1 MNAHEPKLYDLINT
15 QNPEAMYEEIRDILK
30 LFNAKSLSDEF
41 EVVYQDTVRLFRGNY
56 PGYRAS
62 NTQYHNLEHTAMVAL
77 ATARLIHGCA
87 GNGMVFHPENIFTA
101 LTASLFHDAGLIQT
115 DQEQEGTGARYT
127 IGHENRSVV
136 FSRQY
141 LSAKNYSKNTIE
153 DCAHIILCTNTEQNV
168 GDIPFRSREI
178 ETLGKIVGSSDM
190 LAQIADRHYL
200 EKLLL
205 LFKEFEEAGIPEF
218 DSEEQ
223 LLCKTEGFYKN
234 VARKRLTED
243 FDNLAANML
252 YHFKEKWGIDRDLYQ
267 ETIENNIK
275 YLKAICSK
283 NVSRQGIKPFRQLKR
298 GGIVDT
304 S

>member
-1 MNAHEPKLYDLINT
+1 MNDDEPKLYDLVNT
-15 QNPEAMYEEIRDILK
+15 QDPDAMHQEIQSIVKLLK
-30 LFNAKSLSDEF
+30 TGSISRNLAVAYK
-41 EVVYQDTVRLFRGNY
+41 DTVRLFNGTF

-62 NTQYHNLEHTAMVAL
+62 NTKYHNLEHTAMVTL

-87 GNGMVFHPENIFTA
+87 GNGFDFHPDHILTA

-115 DQEQEGTGARYT
+115 ERELEGTGARHT
-127 IGHENRSVV
+127 IGHENRSVKFAREYLV
-136 FSRQY
+136 KKGFSE
-141 LSAKNYSKNTIE
+141 KTITN
-153 DCAHIILCTNTEQNV
+153 CAHMIFCTDLKQDVSE
-168 GDIPFRSREI
+168 IPFESEEI
-178 ETLGKIVGSSDM
+178 ATLGKIVGSSDL

-205 LFKEFEEAGIPEF
+205 LFKEFEEAGVPGF

-243 FDNLAANML
+243 FDNLAVNMRR
-252 YHFKEKWGIDRDLYQ
+252 HFMEKWDIHRDLYQ

-275 YLKAICSK
+275 YLKTICGNDK
-283 NVSRQGIKPFRQLKR
+283 NREDTKLFNHLKR
-298 GGIVDT
+298 GDIVNNV
-304 S
+304 